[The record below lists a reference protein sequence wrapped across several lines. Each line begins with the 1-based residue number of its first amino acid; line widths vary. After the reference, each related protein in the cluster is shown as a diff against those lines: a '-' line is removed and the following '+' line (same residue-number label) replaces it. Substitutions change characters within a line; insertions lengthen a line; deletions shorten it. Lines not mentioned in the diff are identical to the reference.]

1 MSPVLFAFGSNGSGQ
16 LGIGHVEDVST
27 PERCIFKD
35 DFSCQS
41 LDSGPPKKKISDNVS
56 RIVAGGNHTLVLLD
70 DGRVYIAGGRESV
83 FKRVFVSDPETGTE
97 YGLFK
102 SVAATWEA
110 SVLVVSTAKESQDSR
125 GDAVFVLGSGSKGE
139 LGLGAEVT
147 EAQTTGA
154 RVPKFPPR
162 NVEVLSVAGGMGH
175 TVAVCSDGSVYGWGA
190 ARKGQL
196 GAQLISEK
204 IVWEPRQIDLEGISV
219 NFAVS
224 DAVCG
229 REFTVLCGDKDKGE
243 FAVLGP
249 GSGSPGEKDKWSI
262 QTGIPALESVKG
274 YLRIHA
280 SWHGVYVHQK
290 DQSICAWGRND
301 RGSARYLAK
310 ADPGSQ
316 DCPAAVRRTL
326 LMKAKDGSYWISS
339 CIPAEHI
346 LRLGLLVLSD
356 IPLPII
362 IRRYKKTIKFGGRR
376 LLRRNCSL
384 CILLRASR
392 GCPFVRELQRSAWTG
407 VSRGYQDSG
416 RLGADGDVDAVV
428 GKISNCSAEGLK
440 CTAISFRKAGS
451 TVHSLVDCDRSKM
464 ACWTVVDSHVWIFT
478 NLKLAAFN
486 CSIFISSICPPGEDG

>member
-16 LGIGHVEDVST
+16 LGIGHEEDVST

-35 DFSCQS
+35 EPSCQS
-41 LDSGPPKKKISDNVS
+41 LDFEPSKQKINDNVS

-70 DGRVYIAGGRESV
+70 DGRVYIAGGRQSV
-83 FKRVFVSDPETGTE
+83 FKRVFVNDPETGTE

-110 SVLVVSTAKESQDSR
+110 SVLVVSTANESQDSR

-147 EAQTTGA
+147 EAQTAGA
-154 RVPKFPPR
+154 RVPNFPPR

-175 TVAVCSDGSVYGWGA
+175 VVAVCSDGSVYGWGA

-229 REFTVLCGDKDKGE
+229 REFTVLCGDTEKGE

-249 GSGSPGEKDKWSI
+249 GSGSPGEKDKWGI

-301 RGSARYLAK
+301 RGQLPPANLHKAREVAVGSEHCLAMLVDDRGCSVV
-310 ADPGSQ
+310 AFGW
-316 DCPAAVRRTL
+316 
-326 LMKAKDGSYWISS
+326 G
-339 CIPAEHI
+339 EHGNCGPETDA
-346 LRLGLLVLSD
+346 RGDVKGVCAR
-356 IPLPII
+356 IPLP
-362 IRRYKKTIKFGGRR
+362 
-376 LLRRNCSL
+376 
-384 CILLRASR
+384 
-392 GCPFVRELQRSAWTG
+392 EG
-407 VSRGYQDSG
+407 VE
-416 RLGADGDVDAVV
+416 VV
-428 GKISNCSAEGLK
+428 GVG
-440 CTAISFRKAGS
+440 AGCATS
-451 TVHSLVDCDRSKM
+451 
-464 ACWTVVDSHVWIFT
+464 WII
-478 NLKLAAFN
+478 AA
-486 CSIFISSICPPGEDG
+486 